1 MATNRHKAMLTSLNQ
16 DWRTPKKIYKEL
28 NKEFKFKFDPCP
40 SNAKFNGL
48 GVGWKKSN
56 YCNPPYT
63 TKIQDAFV
71 KKAFE
76 EFQKGKLC
84 VLLLPVRTSSR
95 RWQNYI
101 LPYATEIRFLAG
113 RLKFNDGTGCS
124 TFCSAVVIFD
134 PKKRKRIRTKK

>member
-1 MATNRHKAMLTSLNQ
+1 MAIDKHRAMLTSLNQ
-16 DWRTPKKIYKEL
+16 DWRTPKRIYKEL

-40 SNAKFNGL
+40 SNTKFNGL
-48 GVGWKKSN
+48 EIEWKKSN

-76 EFQKGKLC
+76 ESRKGKLC
-84 VLLLPVRTSSR
+84 VLLLPVRTSSK
-95 RWQNYI
+95 RWQKYI

-113 RLKFNDGTGCS
+113 RLKFNDGGGVFPLLQCS
-124 TFCSAVVIFD
+124 CYI
-134 PKKRKRIRTKK
+134 

>member
-1 MATNRHKAMLTSLNQ
+1 MGHTKHKAMLTSLNQ
-16 DWRTPKKIYKEL
+16 DWRTPKRIYEEL

-48 GVGWKKSN
+48 EIEWKKSN

-63 TKIQDAFV
+63 TKIQNAFV
-71 KKAFE
+71 KKAWE
-76 EFQKGKLC
+76 ESRKGKLC
-84 VLLLPVRTSSR
+84 VLLLPVRTSSK
-95 RWQNYI
+95 RWQKYI

-113 RLKFNDGTGCS
+113 RLKFNDGTGGS

-134 PKKRKRIRTKK
+134 GKKK